1 MRSTAQLNQEMTP
14 GEIDGTANLDVI
26 SAQAWILAS
35 QSRACF
41 LNSRL
46 RGNDEEKRSH
56 LLDGAGY
63 FGSVKPAGSS
73 GGFSTGMNSGIVAI
87 TTGCAAPFTSRICIT

>member
-1 MRSTAQLNQEMTP
+1 VRSTAQLNQEMTP

-46 RGNDEEKRSH
+46 RGHDEEKRSH

-63 FGSVKPAGSS
+63 FGSVKPPELPAG
-73 GGFSTGMNSGIVAI
+73 
-87 TTGCAAPFTSRICIT
+87 FTLPK